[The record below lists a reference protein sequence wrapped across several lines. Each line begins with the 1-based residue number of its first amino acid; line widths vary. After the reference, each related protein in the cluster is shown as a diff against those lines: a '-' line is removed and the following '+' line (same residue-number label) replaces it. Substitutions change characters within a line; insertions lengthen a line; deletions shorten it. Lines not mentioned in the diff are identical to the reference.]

1 MTTLYVREGNEYKV
15 ASGQDILER
24 ANALISQRYRPG
36 APVMSSPAR
45 TREFLRLR
53 LGGLDY
59 EIFSLLFLDS
69 RHRLIEYVELF
80 RGTISGASVHPREVV
95 KEALARNAAAI
106 VCCHC
111 HPSGISTPSQADEHI
126 TQRLKEALQLVD
138 IRLLDHLIVG
148 DTITSF
154 AEMGLL

>member
-80 RGTISGASVHPREVV
+80 RGTISGALYLAMRLST
-95 KEALARNAAAI
+95 ALK
-106 VCCHC
+106 C
-111 HPSGISTPSQADEHI
+111 
-126 TQRLKEALQLVD
+126 L
-138 IRLLDHLIVG
+138 
-148 DTITSF
+148 
-154 AEMGLL
+154 